1 MSTDSNYDY
10 TANDNIPGVQADD
23 GDLTQLAVATMEMRP
38 VEEIEAENQ
47 FHDLP
52 PGEYLLKVTK
62 IMGVTPKQRT
72 VTVGGRMAAYTSPH
86 VVLQFGLPDQPN
98 QTVQDSFFFPPADK
112 LEQQAYTAGVVIP
125 DNPNAKP
132 GKPGFE
138 ANKYQQFVQR
148 IAKDGGIRTI
158 SDFVGA
164 TVIARVQAGQ
174 PYEGRDGQM
183 RKGYPKIQL
192 FSYRSP
198 SDPKPAAGP
207 DPDPSVKSSASAPA
221 IPTRSPLPG
230 QQSLPLA
237 AAVAQPAGLGAI

>member
-1 MSTDSNYDY
+1 MSHDDDY
-10 TANDNIPGVQADD
+10 TANDIPGVQADET
-23 GDLTQLAVATMEMRP
+23 DLTQLAVATMEMRP

-62 IMGVTPKQRT
+62 IMGVTPKQRS
-72 VTVGGRMAAYTSPH
+72 VTMNGQLAAYTSPH

-98 QTVQDSFFFPPADK
+98 QTVQDSFFFPPNNK
-112 LEQQAYTAGVVIP
+112 LEQQAYTLGCVIP
-125 DNPNAKP
+125 TDPNGKP

-148 IAKDGGIRTI
+148 LAKDGGIRTI
-158 SDFVGA
+158 ADFVGA
-164 TVIARVQAGQ
+164 MVIARVQAGQ

-207 DPDPSVKSSASAPA
+207 DPDPAAKKSETPA